1 MTTLDAS
8 DRAAT
13 SASERGLGRRS
24 LATAIP
30 ASLAFG
36 TTIGLSAFLLFS
48 VEPLIGRLV
57 LPVFGGA
64 GGVWATVLA
73 FFQGVLLLG
82 YLYAHL
88 SATRRSVR
96 TGATLHLVLAVIAL
110 AATATAPQRVA
121 SLRFD
126 GVPTLLNLIAML
138 AVIIGPAAFVLTA
151 TTPLMS
157 SWYARVRRAAD
168 ASASE
173 ADPYWLY
180 ALSNGGSFVA
190 LLAYPFIV
198 EQTIGLSAQRAVWF
212 GGFIV
217 LVVAL
222 TVAAVKYASTVSTL
236 RTDTVAAAVRTTL
249 TRDRRL
255 RWLLLS
261 AVPAGLLSAVTN
273 FVTTD
278 LISAPLLWVVPLA
291 VYLAS
296 FVVAF
301 SASGRARIVP
311 IAIALAPVVVTLM
324 WVPLGS
330 AAGWPIVPLLVIE
343 YLGLGILAVA
353 LHGRLATDRP
363 AADHLTDFYLTMSIG
378 GVIGGT
384 FVAVIAPLAFDG
396 VWEYPLLLVAAAVAL
411 AIRLEGGAASAA
423 TTAARP
429 LRRLLSGS
437 PMRLLPFGIVAAV
450 LVWSMAADKSLAF
463 EAGWRWLALGALVL
477 LVGGVRWF
485 FAGATALI
493 LILATFILPP
503 APVFRDRSFF
513 GVVEVLRTKDA
524 TVLMHGTTVHGVEW
538 YDRSAHPDPGTYYSA
553 FGPAGDAFR
562 ILAAADPAGADIRVV
577 GLGAGSLAWYTH
589 AGDRMTFYEIDP
601 LVAQVAAD
609 TRYFDYLASAKG
621 AVDVRIGDG
630 RLLLEADAPS
640 SVDLVVL
647 DAFSSDAVPVHL
659 ITQEA
664 IGDAFWAL
672 RPDGMLTVHVSNRY
686 YDLAPAIAAAAARLG
701 VPVLEREFEPT
712 EAQHAAGAGLSDW
725 MVLTRSPQ
733 RIADFRA
740 AGWAEPRTAD
750 HPLTDDFSDLLR
762 HLRPG
767 AW

>member
-1 MTTLDAS
+1 MTSLDTS
-8 DRAAT
+8 DLAAT
-13 SASERGLGRRS
+13 NPELSVARRS
-24 LATAIP
+24 LVEAIP
-30 ASLAFG
+30 AAFAFG

-88 SATRRSVR
+88 SATRLSVR
-96 TGATLHLVLAVIAL
+96 TGAVLHVVLAVIAVL
-110 AATATAPQRVA
+110 ATATAPQRVA
-121 SLRFD
+121 SLRLD
-126 GVPTLLNLIAML
+126 GVPTLVNLIAML
-138 AVIIGPAAFVLTA
+138 AVIVGPAAFVLTA

-157 SWYARVRRAAD
+157 SWYARVRRATD

-198 EQTIGLSAQRAVWF
+198 EQTIGLSAQRSVWF
-212 GGFIV
+212 GGFLV
-217 LVVAL
+217 LAVAL
-222 TVAAVKYASTVSTL
+222 GVAAVKYVGTVRTL
-236 RTDTVAAAVRTTL
+236 RVDAAAEAVRTTL

-296 FVVAF
+296 FVIAF
-301 SASGRARIVP
+301 SPWGRARVVP
-311 IAIALAPVVVTLM
+311 IAIVLAPVVLTLM

-330 AAGWPIVPLLVIE
+330 AAGWPVVPLLLIE

-353 LHGRLATDRP
+353 LHGRLAMDRP
-363 AADHLTDFYLTMSIG
+363 AADHLTDFYLTMSTG
-378 GVIGGT
+378 GVIGGA

-411 AIRLEGGAASAA
+411 AIRLEGDS
-423 TTAARP
+423 TAAAKSGRP
-429 LRRLLSGS
+429 LRRLVRGS
-437 PMRLLPFGIVAAV
+437 PARLIPFGIIAAV
-450 LVWSMAADKSLAF
+450 LVWSMATDRSLAF

-485 FAGATALI
+485 FAATTALV

-503 APVFRDRSFF
+503 ASVFRDRSFF
-513 GVVEVLRTKDA
+513 GVVEVLRSKDA
-524 TVLMHGTTVHGVEW
+524 TVLMHGTTVHGIEW
-538 YDRSAHPDPGTYYSA
+538 TDWSTHPDPGSYYSSA
-553 FGPAGDAFR
+553 GPVGDIFR
-562 ILAAADPAGADIRVV
+562 VLRGAHPSGADIRVL
-577 GLGAGSLAWYTH
+577 GLGAGTLAWYSA

-609 TRYFDYLASAKG
+609 TRYFDYLAKANG

-630 RLLLEADAPS
+630 RLLLEAEQPS
-640 SVDLVVL
+640 SLDMVVM

-664 IGDAFWAL
+664 LGDALRAL
-672 RPDGMLTVHVSNRY
+672 RPDGVLIVHVSNRY
-686 YDLAPAIAAAAARLG
+686 YDLAPAIAAAAQRLG
-701 VPVLEREFEPT
+701 VVALERVFDPNA
-712 EAQHAAGAGLSDW
+712 AQRATGAGLSDF
-725 MVLTRSPQ
+725 MVLTRASE
-733 RIADFRA
+733 RVVEFRN
-740 AGWAEPRTAD
+740 AGWVDPRVAD
-750 HPLTDDFSDLLR
+750 RPLTDDFADLLR

>member
-13 SASERGLGRRS
+13 PAAELQLGRRS
-24 LATAIP
+24 LAPAIP
-30 ASLAFG
+30 AALAFG

-82 YLYAHL
+82 YLYAHV
-88 SATRRSVR
+88 SATRLSVR
-96 TGATLHLVLAVIAL
+96 TGAVLHLVLAVVAV

-121 SLRFD
+121 SLRLD
-126 GVPTLLNLIAML
+126 GVPTLVNLVAML

-198 EQTIGLSAQRAVWF
+198 EQTIGLSTQRTVWF
-212 GGFIV
+212 GGFIAFV
-217 LVVAL
+217 LAL
-222 TVAAVKYASTVSTL
+222 TVAAVKYAGTV
-236 RTDTVAAAVRTTL
+236 RTVRVDAAAGAVRTTL

-311 IAIALAPVVVTLM
+311 IAIALAPAVLTLM

-353 LHGRLATDRP
+353 LHGRLAMDRP
-363 AADHLTDFYLTMSIG
+363 AADHLTDFYLTMSTG
-378 GVIGGT
+378 GVIGGA

-396 VWEYPLLLVAAAVAL
+396 VWEYPLLLVGAAVAL
-411 AIRLEGGAASAA
+411 AIRLEGDSASA
-423 TTAARP
+423 TGPRGRP
-429 LRRLLSGS
+429 LAACSVARRCGWSRSRSS
-437 PMRLLPFGIVAAV
+437 PRSSCGRWRPSRRWGWRRVG
-450 LVWSMAADKSLAF
+450 
-463 EAGWRWLALGALVL
+463 AGWPS
-477 LVGGVRWF
+477 
-485 FAGATALI
+485 AGWSSWWAACAGSSRGRRHSCS
-493 LILATFILPP
+493 ILATFILPP

-513 GVVEVLRTKDA
+513 GVVEVLRGPEA

-538 YDRSAHPDPGTYYSA
+538 NDRSTHPDPGTYYSA

-562 ILAAADPAGADIRVV
+562 VLQAADPSGADIRVV
-577 GLGAGSLAWYTH
+577 GLGAGSLAWYT
-589 AGDRMTFYEIDP
+589 
-601 LVAQVAAD
+601 
-609 TRYFDYLASAKG
+609 
-621 AVDVRIGDG
+621 
-630 RLLLEADAPS
+630 
-640 SVDLVVL
+640 
-647 DAFSSDAVPVHL
+647 
-659 ITQEA
+659 
-664 IGDAFWAL
+664 
-672 RPDGMLTVHVSNRY
+672 RP
-686 YDLAPAIAAAAARLG
+686 A
-701 VPVLEREFEPT
+701 
-712 EAQHAAGAGLSDW
+712 
-725 MVLTRSPQ
+725 
-733 RIADFRA
+733 
-740 AGWAEPRTAD
+740 TA
-750 HPLTDDFSDLLR
+750 
-762 HLRPG
+762 
-767 AW
+767 

>member
-13 SASERGLGRRS
+13 PAAELQLGRRS
-24 LATAIP
+24 LAPAIP
-30 ASLAFG
+30 AALAFG

-82 YLYAHL
+82 YLYAHV
-88 SATRRSVR
+88 SATRLSVR
-96 TGATLHLVLAVIAL
+96 TGAVLHLVLAVVAV

-121 SLRFD
+121 SLRLD
-126 GVPTLLNLIAML
+126 GVPTLLNLVAML

-198 EQTIGLSAQRAVWF
+198 EQTIGLSTQRTVWF
-212 GGFIV
+212 GGFIAFV
-217 LVVAL
+217 LAL
-222 TVAAVKYASTVSTL
+222 TVAAVKYAGTV
-236 RTDTVAAAVRTTL
+236 RTVRVDAAAGAVRTTL

-311 IAIALAPVVVTLM
+311 IAIALAPAVLTLM

-353 LHGRLATDRP
+353 LHGRLAMDRP
-363 AADHLTDFYLTMSIG
+363 AADHLTDFYLTMSTG
-378 GVIGGT
+378 GVIGGA

-396 VWEYPLLLVAAAVAL
+396 VWEYPLLLVGAAVAL
-411 AIRLEGGAASAA
+411 AIRLEGDSASA
-423 TTAARP
+423 TGPRGRP
-429 LRRLLSGS
+429 LRRLLRGS
-437 PMRLLPFGIVAAV
+437 PMRLVPFALVAAV
-450 LVWSMAADKSLAF
+450 LVWSMAARAV
-463 EAGWRWLALGALVL
+463 AGVGGGLALAGPRRAGPPGGRRALVL
-477 LVGGVRWF
+477 RGDD
-485 FAGATALI
+485 GA
-493 LILATFILPP
+493 
-503 APVFRDRSFF
+503 R
-513 GVVEVLRTKDA
+513 
-524 TVLMHGTTVHGVEW
+524 
-538 YDRSAHPDPGTYYSA
+538 AHPG
-553 FGPAGDAFR
+553 
-562 ILAAADPAGADIRVV
+562 
-577 GLGAGSLAWYTH
+577 H
-589 AGDRMTFYEIDP
+589 
-601 LVAQVAAD
+601 
-609 TRYFDYLASAKG
+609 
-621 AVDVRIGDG
+621 
-630 RLLLEADAPS
+630 
-640 SVDLVVL
+640 
-647 DAFSSDAVPVHL
+647 VH
-659 ITQEA
+659 
-664 IGDAFWAL
+664 
-672 RPDGMLTVHVSNRY
+672 P
-686 YDLAPAIAAAAARLG
+686 
-701 VPVLEREFEPT
+701 
-712 EAQHAAGAGLSDW
+712 AAGAG
-725 MVLTRSPQ
+725 VPRSK
-733 RIADFRA
+733 
-740 AGWAEPRTAD
+740 
-750 HPLTDDFSDLLR
+750 LLR
-762 HLRPG
+762 RRGGPARSGGHRPDARHDRSRGRMERPVDAPRSGHVLLRVRSRRRRVPG
-767 AW
+767 APGGRSVGRGHPRRRAGRGIARLVHDRPATA